1 MFARFFIDRPIF
13 AMVVSIVITLAGT
26 IALFSLPIAQYPQ
39 ITPPSV
45 SVSISYPGASADV
58 VAQTVAAP
66 IEQSVNGVQGMLYMS
81 STSGSDGSY
90 GLSVTFEVG
99 TNLNTALVMV
109 QNRVTLAMPLLPSS
123 VQNQGITI
131 RKKTPDQLMIISLY
145 TEDKNY
151 TNIDLSNFA
160 LINLKDELLRVD
172 GVADVSIMG
181 EKDYSIR
188 VWLDPE
194 KLAARNLTAIDV
206 VNAVRN
212 QSVPV
217 AAGQIGQ
224 PPAPKSQSIQLPIDM
239 LSRLSTPEQ
248 FGQIIIKAT
257 PGGSSSSSSAKKAA
271 PAAASTSTQ
280 SASGFGRSSGAGVKI
295 GGTSNALS
303 TVLSTGTSSGAATGG
318 GGSTGGGASTGG
330 AASSSGGATPSGF
343 TAPGMSTG
351 ASSSSANGLTAA
363 STVQGGST
371 GSPTTS
377 DVLTSSALSGS
388 GASGPSPGIVRLKD
402 VIASPR
408 DMTPVVRSGIELGA
422 LNYNQYSSFDS
433 KDGVGLSVY
442 QLPGT
447 NALTVADKVRA
458 KIKEMQPTF
467 PDWVQVEIG
476 YDTTPYVRESVA
488 DVINT
493 LFLAVA
499 LVGVVV
505 LLFLQD
511 WRAMILPMID
521 VPVSL
526 IGTFAVMA
534 VMGYSL
540 NNISLF
546 GLVLAIGIVVDDAIV
561 VLENIERQLAKGLKP
576 KEATI
581 AAMDEITGPILAI
594 TLVLCAVFVPCAFI
608 SGITGRFFRQFAVT
622 ISASM
627 VISAVNALTLTPS
640 RAYSIFRGKEDGER
654 KEESDQAP
662 SGTHPS
668 KEALPWWFFGLLGGL
683 CTVWLR
689 PYLPVQPAGWFAL
702 PRDPEALAEVP
713 AWRFWSITGLYF
725 LPGLLAGLAA
735 GWFFIRR
742 VNAFLGRFFRVFDRG
757 FDGMT
762 TLYDRIVRL
771 MLRASPVVL
780 LLYGGLL
787 ALTVWVFLHSRA
799 GFVPDQDQ
807 GRLIVSL
814 QRPDSTALEE
824 TKRVMDKMERIAH
837 KNHAVAHTITNS
849 GNSATAGANA
859 PNYGSMFVILT
870 PFGTRPNAGQ
880 VKAELQE
887 AFDRGVTEGQVI
899 VNGAAPIPGLSVA
912 GGFKLMVEDRAGLTL
927 DVLQQQTEAL
937 ITELKKQPGL
947 EPKLT
952 TTLRSATPQLLL
964 DIDRDK
970 VEAMGVPLSDV
981 NQTLQI
987 YLGSSS
993 PNDFNAFGRHWQVT
1007 LQASGEFRSEIDDI
1021 NRLEVRNGQGQMIP
1035 LGALVKVRPQGGPL
1049 SVQRYNLYTAAAVMG
1064 TPKKGY
1070 STGEIIA
1077 DVEEAA
1083 GAKLPLGMGTEWT
1096 ELMYLQIHD
1105 GNTTVYVFGLAVL
1118 CVFLA
1123 LAALYESWTMP
1134 LAVILVVPLC
1144 VLSALLGTWMGGGDL
1159 DIFVQIGLVVLVGL
1173 ACKNAILVV
1182 EFAQQL
1188 HREGKSRFDA
1198 AMEASRLRLRPILM
1212 TSFAFI
1218 MGVFP
1223 LIVASG
1229 AGAEMRRS
1237 LGTAVFSGMI
1247 GVTLFGIFLT
1257 PVFFYVIQGVGESSA
1272 FASPFVRKI
1281 GSVLIVLLVVLGFPY
1296 LVLKIRGEPFPSVST
1311 VIVSVIVDTVVVFA
1325 VMSGQYFGRTMYRFV
1340 ERLDRRLTEKR
1351 DETAPPPPASDS
1363 RTGENQP

>member
-1 MFARFFIDRPIF
+1 MMARFFIDRPIF
-13 AMVVSIVITLAGT
+13 AVVVSVVITLAGT

-81 STSGSDGSY
+81 SSSGSDGSY
-90 GLSVTFEVG
+90 SLSVTFEVG
-99 TNLNTALVMV
+99 TDLNTALVMV

-145 TEDKNY
+145 TTDKNY

-172 GVADVSIMG
+172 GVSDVNIMG
-181 EKDYSIR
+181 EKDYCIR
-188 VWLDPE
+188 VWLDPR

-206 VNAVRN
+206 ASAVRS
-212 QSVPV
+212 QSIAV

-224 PPAPKSQSIQLPIDM
+224 PPAPSEQSFQFPIQM

-248 FGQIIIKAT
+248 FGDIIIKTA
-257 PGGSSSSSSAKKAA
+257 GGSSKA
-271 PAAASTSTQ
+271 PAAAPKAASAAPSTPSPGAAKAVTLTSGASAGSAGSGASTS
-280 SASGFGRSSGAGVKI
+280 
-295 GGTSNALS
+295 
-303 TVLSTGTSSGAATGG
+303 GG
-318 GGSTGGGASTGG
+318 GLTGGGATTGG
-330 AASSSGGATPSGF
+330 AASSSGGATPSVK
-343 TAPGMSTG
+343 APPSMST
-351 ASSSSANGLTAA
+351 SSANGLTAA
-363 STVQGGST
+363 SAAQGGMT
-371 GSPTTS
+371 GSPITG
-377 DVLTSSALSGS
+377 DVLTSSALTGS
-388 GASGPSPGIVRLKD
+388 GAQGPSPGIVRLRD
-402 VIASPR
+402 VIASP
-408 DMTPVVRSGIELGA
+408 IELGA

-433 KDGVGLSVY
+433 HDAVGISVF

-447 NALTVADKVRA
+447 NALAVADRVRA
-458 KIKEMQPTF
+458 RIKELQDTF
-467 PDWVQVEIG
+467 PGWVRYNIG

-561 VLENIERQLAKGLKP
+561 VLENIERQMAKGLDARN
-576 KEATI
+576 ATI
-581 AAMDEITGPILAI
+581 KAMEEITGPVLAI

-608 SGITGRFFRQFAVT
+608 SGITGRFFRQFAVA

-627 VISAVNALTLTPS
+627 IISAVNALTLTPS
-640 RAYSIFRGKEDGER
+640 RAFAIFKSQDAAAGHGHKR
-654 KEESDQAP
+654 
-662 SGTHPS
+662 
-668 KEALPWWFFGLLGGL
+668 EALPWWFFGVLGGL
-683 CTVWLR
+683 ITVWLWPR
-689 PYLPVQPAGWFAL
+689 LPFEPARWTGLPASWVEL
-702 PRDPEALAEVP
+702 PRGSEELAQVP
-713 AWRFWSITGLYF
+713 AWQSWSITGLHF
-725 LPGLLAGLAA
+725 LPGLLAGLVV
-735 GWFFIRR
+735 GWLAIRR
-742 VNAFLGRFFRVFDRG
+742 VNAVLAWLFRG
-757 FDGMT
+757 FDRAFDWMT
-762 TLYDRIVRL
+762 AAYDWIVRL
-771 MLRASPVVL
+771 MLRASPAVL

-787 ALTVWVFLHSRA
+787 VLTVWVFLNSRT

-807 GRLIVSL
+807 GRLTASL
-814 QRPDSTALEE
+814 QLPDATALEH
-824 TKRVMDKMERIAH
+824 TKSVMDRMETIAH
-837 KNHAVAHTITNS
+837 QNSSVAHTITNS
-849 GNSATAGANA
+849 GNSAAAGANA

-870 PFGTRPNAGQ
+870 PFGTRPAAAQ
-880 VKAELQE
+880 IKAQLQK
-887 AFDRGVTEGQVI
+887 AFDEEISEGQVT
-899 VNGAAPIPGLSVA
+899 VSGAPPIPGLSVA

-927 DVLQQQTEAL
+927 DVLQQQAEAL
-937 ITELKKQPGL
+937 IVELKKQPGL
-947 EPKLT
+947 EPKVT
-952 TTLRSATPQLLL
+952 TTLRANNPQLFLE
-964 DIDRDK
+964 IDRDK

-993 PNDFNAFGRHWQVT
+993 VGNFNDFGRHWQVT
-1007 LQASGEFRSEIDDI
+1007 LQAAGQFRSEIDDI
-1021 NRLEVRNGQGQMIP
+1021 SRLQVRNSQGQMVP
-1035 LGALVKVRPQGGPL
+1035 LGALVRVQPRGGPL
-1049 SVQRYNLYTAAAVMG
+1049 SVQRYNLHTAAAVMG
-1064 TPKKGY
+1064 SPKKGY

-1077 DVEEAA
+1077 GVDQLA
-1083 GAKLPLGMGTEWT
+1083 GEKLPLGMGTEWT
-1096 ELMYLQIHD
+1096 ELMFLQTHD
-1105 GNTTVYVFGLAVL
+1105 GDTTLSVFGLAVL

-1144 VLSALLGTWMGGGDL
+1144 VLCSLLGCWVAGGDL

-1188 HREGKSRFDA
+1188 HRDGKPRLDA
-1198 AMEASRLRLRPILM
+1198 ALEASRLRLRPILM

-1218 MGVFP
+1218 IGVVP
-1223 LIVASG
+1223 LVIATG

-1237 LGTAVFSGMI
+1237 LGTAVLSGMI
-1247 GVTLFGIFLT
+1247 GVTVFGIFLT
-1257 PVFFYVIQGVGESSA
+1257 PVFFYVIQSLGDMTILTTE
-1272 FASPFVRKI
+1272 RWRRI
-1281 GSVLIVLLVVLGFPY
+1281 GSFAGGGVLGLVLGFLLARIGIGSLPWGPIVGACAGGVVA
-1296 LVLKIRGEPFPSVST
+1296 LVIMGVHQAIQYKR
-1311 VIVSVIVDTVVVFA
+1311 
-1325 VMSGQYFGRTMYRFV
+1325 SGVASR
-1340 ERLDRRLTEKR
+1340 KR
-1351 DETAPPPPASDS
+1351 
-1363 RTGENQP
+1363 